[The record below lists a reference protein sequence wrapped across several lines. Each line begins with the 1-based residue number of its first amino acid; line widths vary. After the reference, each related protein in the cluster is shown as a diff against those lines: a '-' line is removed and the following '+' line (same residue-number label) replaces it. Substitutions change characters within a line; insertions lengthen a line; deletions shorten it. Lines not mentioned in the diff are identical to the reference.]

1 VPSAPTIVRV
11 QTAGPPLAISPRA
24 LFVLWALFW
33 ILMWLVAFEDNR
45 GNVSV
50 RWWEPLVWEG
60 SSCLVASG
68 WLLLQ
73 RRVSGRW
80 AVYLAQPWQWF
91 GRHFAWLPVIAISF
105 VVLVYSLRHGI
116 YALTTEVYEHP
127 PWPYLFF
134 YEGIKILL
142 FTGLWLGII
151 FGLESFISWRRERER
166 LLTLQK
172 HLAESQLARLR
183 EQLRPHFLFNSLNT
197 ISSLMQVD
205 VERAD
210 RLLTLLADLLRAS
223 LQAEARQLS
232 SLREELELL
241 RLYARIMQERFAGRV
256 MLTWQIEENALDV
269 SIPTMVLQPLLEN
282 AYKHGVECSAAAV
295 AMSVTARRRGDD
307 LEVTVRN
314 SGCLPDSLPDGG
326 IGLRNCRE
334 RLALIYGDKAKL
346 TLSSEGAEVVARL
359 LLPSNTRS

>member
-1 VPSAPTIVRV
+1 M
-11 QTAGPPLAISPRA
+11 AISRRA
-24 LFVLWALFW
+24 LLVLWTLFW

-45 GNVSV
+45 DDVSV

-60 SSCLVASG
+60 SSCLVATG

-73 RRVSGRW
+73 RRVSERS
-80 AVYLAQPWQWF
+80 AVYLAHPWQWF
-91 GRHFAWLPVIAISF
+91 GRHFAWIPVVAASF

-142 FTGLWLGII
+142 FSGLWLGII
-151 FGLESFISWRRERER
+151 FGLESFGSWRRERER
-166 LLTLQK
+166 LLALQK

-183 EQLRPHFLFNSLNT
+183 EQLRPHFLFNALNT

-223 LQAEARQLS
+223 LQAEARQTN
-232 SLREELELL
+232 SLRQELELL
-241 RLYARIMQERFAGRV
+241 RLYARIMQERFSGRV
-256 MLTWQIEENALDV
+256 ALSWEIDDAALEAQV
-269 SIPTMVLQPLLEN
+269 PTLVLQPLLEN
-282 AYKHGVECSAAAV
+282 AFKHGVERSSAAV
-295 AMSVTARRRGDD
+295 AVSISAARRGQL
-307 LEVTVRN
+307 LEVTIRN
-314 SGCLPDSLPDGG
+314 QGSMPDTVPESG

-334 RLALIYGDKAKL
+334 RLALLHGADAKL
-346 TLSSEGAEVVARL
+346 TLSAEDGEVVARL
-359 LLPSNTRS
+359 TLPFGTNPP